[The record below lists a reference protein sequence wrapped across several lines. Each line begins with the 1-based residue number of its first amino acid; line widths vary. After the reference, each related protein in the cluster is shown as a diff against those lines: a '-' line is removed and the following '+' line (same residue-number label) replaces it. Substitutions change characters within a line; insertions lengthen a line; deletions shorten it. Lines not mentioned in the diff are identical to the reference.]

1 MGKTASLLLHLT
13 KPIWGSLKVVV
24 LDSGFCVLKGIVE
37 LRKKGIFAAALVKK
51 RRYWPKFVKGEDIKE
66 HFRTKDV
73 GTVDAMKGEL
83 DSVKVELHCIK
94 EPDYTMTLMSLYGT
108 LEIVGEEKSM
118 NYIQDNATMDK
129 KIKYPE

>member
-1 MGKTASLLLHLT
+1 M
-13 KPIWGSLKVVV
+13 
-24 LDSGFCVLKGIVE
+24 
-37 LRKKGIFAAALVKK
+37 
-51 RRYWPKFVKGEDIKE
+51 KGEDIKE
-66 HFRTKDV
+66 HFMIKEV
-73 GTVDAMKGEL
+73 GTADAMKGEL